1 METQTISARRFLHAR
16 TNARAYACLR
26 VTRERRER
34 ESDRTSIYVH
44 ESRPSRAVISR
55 RSDIPENSPLSLSL
69 SLSFSVSLSLASSLA
84 SITRKLHAKHVRGP
98 GTHARCGTHLSYIR
112 TRGVIMLA
120 RSCRSYLFKRAKE
133 PQPLTDALLLGNQ
146 PPLRDVGI
154 LMARRYRRRP
164 RRWSRSCI
172 AKAAAVQEPAWSSFW
187 MLYSINQH
195 RMYPHACAG
204 VRVWHRRGCKRPSTP
219 TIARWFHWN
228 GNDHFGNRRI

>member
-1 METQTISARRFLHAR
+1 VHELTRVYALHAR
-16 TNARAYACLR
+16 GVNASA
-26 VTRERRER
+26 TD
-34 ESDRTSIYVH
+34 SDRTSIYVH
-44 ESRPSRAVISR
+44 ESRASQAVISR

-69 SLSFSVSLSLASSLA
+69 SLSLSLASSLA
-84 SITRKLHAKHVRGP
+84 SITRKLHARHVRGP

-172 AKAAAVQEPAWSSFW
+172 ARAAALREPAWSSF
-187 MLYSINQH
+187 
-195 RMYPHACAG
+195 
-204 VRVWHRRGCKRPSTP
+204 
-219 TIARWFHWN
+219 
-228 GNDHFGNRRI
+228 